1 MNQASLG
8 EIYQHMLIA
17 LEKLY
22 NQRKLLSKTE
32 KIHNKLKENY
42 KRKDLQIKCHEK
54 SFDCSIK
61 KRSHFKKYSIKK
73 KYHAEPKKRFFKKKK
88 WRFLKKKQ
96 FTGKTSK
103 VYFIC
108 REPGHFAKNCP
119 KREKVVKLLEQAQI
133 HAKDTP
139 FSDVESL
146 YSLDDEYSPQ
156 ALMVMGCYT
165 TKENSDSE
173 SVASDPEIQAIYT
186 SQPTLVSLASPIHVA

>member
-8 EIYQHMLIA
+8 ESYQHMLIA

-22 NQRKLLSKTE
+22 NQRKFLLEME
-32 KIHNKLKENY
+32 KIHNKLKDNC

-54 SFDCSIK
+54 SFDYSIK

-73 KYHAEPKKRFFKKKK
+73 KYHAKPKRRFFKKKK

-96 FTGKTSK
+96 FRGKTSK
-103 VYFIC
+103 VYFVC
-108 REPGHFAKNCP
+108 RELGHFAKISQ
-119 KREKVVKLLEQAQI
+119 REKVAKLLKQAQI

-146 YSLDDEYSPQ
+146 YSLNDEYSPQ

-165 TKENSDSE
+165 TKEDSDSE
-173 SVASDPEIQAIYT
+173 SVASDLEIQAIYT
-186 SQPTLVSLASPIHVA
+186 SQPTLVSLASLIPVA